1 MPGDDLRHE
10 AVMALI
16 DLMGGFSL
24 LETELLNAE
33 SIEEIINAIDVYMPE
48 LQETRKDLEGF
59 RESAGSTPAAP
70 VAPRRKPE
78 PFYQ

>member
-1 MPGDDLRHE
+1 MQGDDLRHE

-33 SIEEIINAIDVYMPE
+33 SIEEIINAINIYISE
-48 LQETRKDLEGF
+48 LQEARKDLEGF
-59 RESAGSTPAAP
+59 REHAGSTPAAP
-70 VAPRRKPE
+70 VVPRRKPG